1 MCQAS
6 AHHQAEFTC
15 LYLPMSLRDYIYIL
29 SHGLVKSLPGFV
41 LCPGSLDSSLWF
53 SCISLCHSWDSR
65 PVSLDPAELGFGSD
79 ISVLLRDG
87 MLCFLHGMGKFY
99 WKSSDILT
107 KVLQQLCFVLKLN
120 FLKFRGWGE
129 PYRFQTN
136 PQYFHNSIV
145 YTFSPQRHVTHCEC
159 ERCHIL
165 SLSVHAVTLWGR
177 TSHLKRQQSDSR
189 ARPSRLLIG
198 AEDRGQCLHC
208 PLFVLNSIG
217 FPKAHW

>member
-120 FLKFRGWGE
+120 FLKFRGWGGGD
-129 PYRFQTN
+129 PLDFRPTL
-136 PQYFHNSIV
+136 SISIIPLFI
-145 YTFSPQRHVTHCEC
+145 FSARKGMWPIVKVRDV
-159 ERCHIL
+159 IFDL
-165 SLSVHAVTLWGR
+165 PLWGR

-208 PLFVLNSIG
+208 PLFVLNAIG